1 MAHNLDKHYNDFGGL
16 DVSPSLLVQSAKTV
30 RKGSKNFRW
39 NYNDQLQNR
48 EGFQHKTAQS
58 NAAEAGL
65 IEYKFKD
72 INTGESKTEIL
83 GVSFDGKLRKR
94 LIDRLKLSVTAASTV
109 YYYSFFYDATATNYK
124 IVFYNSAQVVLA
136 SSTVTIA
143 LTLEALKIIIN
154 AFGIAG
160 LSADVVDESGASKV
174 SSNLAYLMDVVW
186 LEEFNKTPT
195 FTDIE
200 YNEVWYWTE
209 IYTPDGNPAF
219 VNAADPVIQNSQDY
233 EGIFY
238 VNQNN
243 SVYITDGGFPFKY
256 DGKSLYRAGLPKIYE
271 TGAPLLTTSSI
282 VTISNSSPAILT
294 VSTTLGYYFGMP
306 FQLATTGVL
315 PTGLALATTYY
326 VSAIVSPTTIK
337 CAASFG
343 GIDINTSSA
352 GSGIHTLTASSSE
365 SARTYSGQ
373 GLTTV
378 QPQIPGLYWQPGDHG
393 IKFQYVFKDPTGV
406 IIYGKVQPTFSFLL
420 PDTNGYCVVSPTAT
434 NDEVLLNVGRIVNDG
449 QFPVYSVKND
459 EAAPV
464 IFSGVGPHTMK
475 VVAGH
480 NLKVGMALRFYG
492 DTNNNVSYLEIIAID
507 TGLNTITFNGSTTL
521 VSTTIPVGQLF
532 NACYVPVAVLGRKV
546 APKFNNG
553 GYPFPQD
560 IPYGASLQMYATRV
574 STSIYTNPGPF
585 YKTPKY
591 FQVPRLSS
599 EEYTIGTFVLD
610 NELFVEYNGE
620 SEGGEDLG
628 RSCRYLNI
636 WQNQIAQAGR
646 PYDPTVSTDPYPS
659 VYNYASYITLND
671 SIEAYYYFTYSE
683 VHLCDFQSVYWA
695 SFLYPEGFPQSGL
708 NEESFESKFNDRI
721 TGIFPNKDAL
731 FAFKQRTTGYLTGTL
746 ATGDIVKEILE
757 ADVGCATQQSIQEV
771 RGSLVFMDE
780 NLGFWNVVAGR
791 LPVFMG
797 YQIQTYF
804 KENKIQPRNLF
815 LNFRRA
821 KSVNFRAL
829 DQYICYV
836 PAGKKEDGED
846 APISDPTS
854 GSIAFVFDYGDD
866 IGKPKSMWMA
876 FQEINAAG
884 GMLFSADSEL
894 IISEKQALN
903 NRLWKQKFTG
913 SIYDYSDHDQPIEFN
928 YKGAFLTM
936 GHPVIDKSFQ
946 RVILSSVLGGFSVV
960 INQFANFIDTIVGSY
975 QLTFGT
981 TGRTTVKLDV
991 KANIEKLS
999 GLSFGFYANEINQA
1013 IKIDGWE
1020 VEYSAPFDVGE
1031 PKK

>member
-109 YYYSFFYDATATNYK
+109 YYYSFFYDSTVSNYK
-124 IVFYNSAQVVLA
+124 IVFYDSSQVVLA
-136 SSTVTIA
+136 SSTVPTA

-160 LSADVVDESGASKV
+160 LSADVVDELGTSIISA
-174 SSNLAYLMDVVW
+174 NLSYLMDVIW

-200 YNEVWYWTE
+200 YNEVWYWEE
-209 IYTPDGNPAF
+209 ISTPDGNPAF
-219 VNAADPVIQNSQDY
+219 LDSSVPADAAIQNSQDY
-233 EGIFY
+233 EGVFY

-256 DGKSLYRAGLPKIYE
+256 DGKSLYRAGLPKIFQTKTPTANYSGLSVSLQAPDVGNPGYTVGIHSFLFQARYKDRNGVE
-271 TGAPLLTTSSI
+271 ILGKIQPITDTIYLNPIYSQQRINVTPTSDIGIDVYVPTIVQERKFPNYSFKANLGAPL
-282 VTISNSSPAILT
+282 
-294 VSTTLGYYFGMP
+294 
-306 FQLATTGVL
+306 
-315 PTGLALATTYY
+315 AL
-326 VSAIVSPTTIK
+326 
-337 CAASFG
+337 
-343 GIDINTSSA
+343 
-352 GSGIHTLTASSSE
+352 
-365 SARTYSGQ
+365 
-373 GLTTV
+373 
-378 QPQIPGLYWQPGDHG
+378 
-393 IKFQYVFKDPTGV
+393 
-406 IIYGKVQPTFSFLL
+406 
-420 PDTNGYCVVSPTAT
+420 
-434 NDEVLLNVGRIVNDG
+434 
-449 QFPVYSVKND
+449 
-459 EAAPV
+459 
-464 IFSGVGPHTMK
+464 
-475 VVAGH
+475 VAGANTVIVDSDH
-480 NLKVGMALRFYG
+480 NIKAGMALRY
-492 DTNNNVSYLEIIAID
+492 SRYLLV
-507 TGLNTITFNGSTTL
+507 TSVTPTTITFTAPASLAGSFIVDNQVIT
-521 VSTTIPVGQLF
+521 
-532 NACYVPVAVLGRKV
+532 ACYCPDEAINELVNAFVNTGNVTPSVYGTFYVMFVSKAGVLNTFYQTYDWFG
-546 APKFNNG
+546 
-553 GYPFPQD
+553 
-560 IPYGASLQMYATRV
+560 IP
-574 STSIYTNPGPF
+574 SI
-585 YKTPKY
+585 
-591 FQVPRLSS
+591 SAH
-599 EEYTIGTFVLD
+599 EYTQGTRHGDSTLLTSLILNQEGD
-610 NELFVEYNGE
+610 ELP
-620 SEGGEDLG
+620 
-628 RSCRYLNI
+628 RSCRYLNA

-646 PYDPTVSTDPYPS
+646 PYQPLVANDYYPTI
-659 VYNYASYITLND
+659 YNSSDVVDLQTKNA
-671 SIEAYYYFTYSE
+671 FTYTE

-695 SFLYPEGFPQSGL
+695 SVLYPEGFPQSGL
-708 NEESFESKFNDRI
+708 NEESFESSFNDRI

-757 ADVGCATQQSIQEV
+757 VDVGCATQQSIQEV

-821 KSVNFRAL
+821 KSVNFRSL
-829 DQYICYV
+829 DQYICYI

-936 GHPVIDKSFQ
+936 GQPVIDKSFQ

-999 GLSFGFYANEINQA
+999 GLSFGFYANEINEA
-1013 IKIDGWE
+1013 IRIDGWE
-1020 VEYSAPFDVGE
+1020 VEYSAPFDPGE